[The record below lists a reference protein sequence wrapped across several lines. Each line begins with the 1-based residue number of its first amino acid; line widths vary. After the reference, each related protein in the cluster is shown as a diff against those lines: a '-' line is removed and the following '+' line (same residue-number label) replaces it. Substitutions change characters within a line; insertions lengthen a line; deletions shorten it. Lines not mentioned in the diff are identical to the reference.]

1 MARMHSRDK
10 GVSGS
15 KKPFKKTIPTWT
27 RYKPKEIEMLVMKI
41 AKEGKTPSVIGM
53 TLRDTYGIPD
63 VKTLTGKS
71 ITKIIAEKN
80 LLPEVPEDLRALI
93 KKSAMVRKHLED
105 NKQDMPAL
113 RGLQLTESKI
123 KRIVKYYKET
133 GRLSIEWKYIPS
145 KASTYLE

>member
-15 KKPFKKTIPTWT
+15 KKPFKKTVPTWI
-27 RYKPKEIEMLVMKI
+27 RYKPKEVELLIGKMANED
-41 AKEGKTPSVIGM
+41 KTPSQIGLY
-53 TLRDTYGIPD
+53 LRDTYGIPD

-71 ITKIIAEKN
+71 ITKILKEKK
-80 LLPEVPEDLRALI
+80 LTPEVPEDLRSLIRKAALI
-93 KKSAMVRKHLED
+93 RKHMED
-105 NKQDMPAL
+105 NKQDKPAF

-123 KRIVKYYKET
+123 KRLVKYYKT
-133 GRLSIEWKYIPS
+133 SGRLPVDWKYDPR